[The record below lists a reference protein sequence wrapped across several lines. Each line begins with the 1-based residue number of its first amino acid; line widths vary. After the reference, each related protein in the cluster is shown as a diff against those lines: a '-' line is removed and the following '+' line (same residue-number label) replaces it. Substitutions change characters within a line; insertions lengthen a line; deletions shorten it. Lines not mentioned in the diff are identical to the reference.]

1 MRGRGCRP
9 SATRCVCPPSP
20 NSTHV
25 QPLSARL
32 CSRSCSAFLHHFL
45 HLHHHLNR
53 KQVRKARVR
62 PGEERELKA
71 WMKTVD
77 GRRAAAEQASI
88 VRAGIAGG
96 DGSLVDALRSVTS
109 QLQAVQM
116 AEEAASASGGGGAE
130 EEEEEE
136 EGEEEGAAAGGHA
149 DELSPSELLA
159 AALKQLSDARQRL
172 LAAEQRLGGY
182 IAGCDLRAEEYEAA
196 GARLRRLDKLLR
208 AGGVKTSEALLGAA
222 AAIDAKLEAFYAM
235 EGRAGE
241 WAARAAALR
250 GLICREALAVSQAR
264 HAAAERL
271 TAAVQQCLADLA
283 MPQTRFEVAI
293 DWRPA
298 PAGAAARRSL
308 AVEAP
313 PAWRPEGAG
322 VYALGEAG
330 LDAVEYRMAAG
341 PAEPMRP
348 LSAVASGGESARI
361 MLALM
366 AAPLFAMDS
375 GGGGG
380 GAPAAAAAAEAGASA
395 PPSASAAPI
404 LVLDEIDSGIG
415 SRLGASVGSLL
426 RRMAGGPGGAGQILC
441 ITHLPQVACYAAHHV
456 KVVKASVDGRAVS
469 SFVGLRQDAERVEEV
484 AAMGGLPREVA
495 AQMFADG
502 QTAAA
507 R

>member
-1 MRGRGCRP
+1 
-9 SATRCVCPPSP
+9 
-20 NSTHV
+20 
-25 QPLSARL
+25 
-32 CSRSCSAFLHHFL
+32 LHHFL

-182 IAGCDLRAEEYEAA
+182 IASCDLRAEEYEAA
-196 GARLRRLDKLLR
+196 AARLKRLDKLLR
-208 AGGVKTSEALLGAA
+208 ASGVKTSEALLSAA

-250 GLICREALAVSQAR
+250 SLISREALAVSEAR
-264 HAAAERL
+264 HVAAQRL
-271 TAAVQQCLADLA
+271 KAAVQQCLADLA

-298 PAGAAARRSL
+298 PAGTPARRSL

-313 PAWRPEGAG
+313 PAWRPDGAG
-322 VYALGEAG
+322 SYALGETG
-330 LDAVEYRMAAG
+330 LDVVEYRMAAG

-348 LSAVASGGESARI
+348 LSSVASGGESARI

-366 AAPLFAMDS
+366 AAPLFAMD
-375 GGGGG
+375 GGGSV
-380 GAPAAAAAAEAGASA
+380 AEAGA
-395 PPSASAAPI
+395 PTASAAPI

-456 KVVKASVDGRAVS
+456 KVVKSSAEGRAVS
-469 SFVGLRQDAERVEEV
+469 SFVGLRQDEERVEEV
-484 AAMGGLPREVA
+484 AAMGGLPLEVA
-495 AQMFADG
+495 AQMFADA
-502 QTAAA
+502 QAQ
-507 R
+507 